1 MMKRRDFLIAG
12 GAMAA
17 SVGLGST
24 LAGVV
29 APSDRIGIGVIGTG
43 VRGKLLMKHMR
54 KVPMLR
60 LEAYCDVLPFHL
72 EDAGSKVDSSAR
84 AYSDHRKLLDNKAVQ
99 AVIVATHFSEHQRV
113 VLDALDAGKH
123 VYCEKT
129 MTKGIAGTRQVFGAA
144 QVRPGQI
151 FQTGYQY
158 RSSPLY
164 NAAASMIANGDI
176 GPITAINCQWNRNG
190 NWRRPV
196 PDPKWE
202 RQINWRMYREYSSG
216 LVAEL
221 CSHQMDFCDR
231 VIGSELQQIQG
242 VGGIDYWK
250 DGRETYDNVHVI
262 SRYASGVTAT
272 FSSQTTNSLGKYR
285 IAVLGRKGSVILTT
299 RNGWFVPESAA
310 TEVPAEFDAMSG
322 ATLVVGPEQGYSTV
336 DEGSM
341 KRINAPDDDPTQ
353 IALEKFAEAI
363 RDNHQ
368 PASNVATGA
377 KASVMVQM
385 AIDAMDRQQ
394 VIPWSSEY
402 DFAHKAG

>member
-1 MMKRRDFLIAG
+1 MSL
-12 GAMAA
+12 AMSSAA
-17 SVGLGST
+17 SYARILG
-24 LAGVV
+24 AN
-29 APSDRIGIGVIGTG
+29 DRIGIGVIGTG

-54 KVPMLR
+54 KVPMLK

-72 EDAGSKVDSSAR
+72 EDAGSRVDSAAR
-84 AYSDHRKLLDNKAVQ
+84 PYSDHRKLLDNKDVT
-99 AVIVATHFSEHQRV
+99 AVIIATHFSEHQRV
-113 VLDALDAGKH
+113 ALDALDAGKH

-129 MTKGIAGTRQVFGAA
+129 MTKGIAGTQQVFDAA
-144 QVRPGQI
+144 RDRPDQV

-262 SRYASGVTAT
+262 ARYASGVTAT

-299 RNGWFVPESAA
+299 RNGWLIPESAA
-310 TEVPAEFDAMSG
+310 NEIPAEFDAMSG
-322 ATLVVGPEQGYSTV
+322 ATLVAGPEQGYSTV

-353 IALEKFAEAI
+353 IALEKFGEAI
-363 RDNHQ
+363 RDNRQ

-377 KASVMVQM
+377 KASVMVQLS
-385 AIDAMDRQQ
+385 IDAMDRNE
-394 VIPWSSEY
+394 VIPWSPEY
-402 DFAHKAG
+402 DFSLKAG